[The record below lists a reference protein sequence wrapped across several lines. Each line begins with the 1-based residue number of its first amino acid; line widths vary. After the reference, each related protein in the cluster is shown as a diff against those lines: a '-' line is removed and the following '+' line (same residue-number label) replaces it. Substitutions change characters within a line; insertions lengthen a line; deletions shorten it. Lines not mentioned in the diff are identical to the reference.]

1 MSTVITG
8 TPHLDKAEY
17 NSGDT
22 ITVTVPDL
30 SATST
35 VHSSQALVVTLTA
48 DDGTETVIDAPN
60 VPVTRITHP
69 GVRITA
75 VELDGAAGTVAA
87 DGLSATAVAV

>member
-1 MSTVITG
+1 MATVITG

-17 NSGDT
+17 NAGDT

-30 SATST
+30 AATST
-35 VHSSQALVVTLTA
+35 VHSSQALVITATA
-48 DDGTETVIDAPN
+48 DDGSETVFDAPN
-60 VPVTRITHP
+60 VAVTRVTHP

-75 VELDGAAGTVAA
+75 VTLDGAAGTVAA